1 MTPPLFIEVSLYQIR
16 KCICVSVIS
25 ILPLSMI
32 LIFDFGIIPTVWYF
46 LFFILLCGFKQFRIY
61 DMIFETIYHNAN
73 ILCHVVITILW
84 TRFLKVT
91 QTLLH
96 KWPSVDHSKFLKNVM
111 WRFEKKIL
119 GIFTSVLFL
128 KLYMS
133 CDVLVFVIT
142 IWDISA

>member
-73 ILCHVVITILW
+73 ILCHVVITIL
-84 TRFLKVT
+84 
-91 QTLLH
+91 
-96 KWPSVDHSKFLKNVM
+96 
-111 WRFEKKIL
+111 
-119 GIFTSVLFL
+119 
-128 KLYMS
+128 
-133 CDVLVFVIT
+133 
-142 IWDISA
+142 